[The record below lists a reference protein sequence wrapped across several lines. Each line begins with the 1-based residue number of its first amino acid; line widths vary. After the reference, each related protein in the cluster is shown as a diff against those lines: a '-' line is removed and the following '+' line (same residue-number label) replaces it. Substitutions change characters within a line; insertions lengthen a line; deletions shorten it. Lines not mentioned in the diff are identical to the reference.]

1 MYKSEAKIAVV
12 TGNRSQQMKFRQN
25 WRVWMGTYISKA
37 TS

>member
-1 MYKSEAKIAVV
+1 MSEAKIAVV
-12 TGNRSQQMKFRQN
+12 TGNRSQRMKFTQN